1 MTPQPP
7 APPAGPPPPARSGPP
22 PPPGAGRP
30 GGGPGGTGVNIS
42 WKALVGALLAVI
54 VALGAV
60 VGVLALSG
68 DDDGNEEDAA
78 ELELE
83 PISSTGENPFM
94 PSVDTD
100 QANVTP
106 PAQTGGTFSGDTPGL
121 YGGTRNV
128 TQCDAQQM
136 VTFLQQNPDKG
147 AAWAGALGITV
158 ADIPAYVSELTP
170 VVLRSDT
177 FVTNHGFSNGRA
189 TVIPAVLQA
198 GTAVLV
204 DKYGTP
210 RVKCYCGNPL
220 TPPKTYSRPRY
231 AGPRWGS
238 FRPGGITIIQ
248 ETTVVIEIFVLV
260 DPVTG
265 ETIMRQRGP
274 GANDQPSTPPP
285 APAPP
290 PPAPEPEPVPE
301 GPSPE
306 EQAIA
311 KVQEAAT
318 ACYPFPAPIEDSNDP
333 PNISTSPGDSTY
345 FVLTASGTTVSG
357 NYQEFV
363 WHVDRATLAF
373 TPQNDFA
380 QVASD
385 HCPGL
390 R

>member
-1 MTPQPP
+1 LTPQPP
-7 APPAGPPPPARSGPP
+7 APPPGPPPSWSGPP
-22 PPPGAGRP
+22 A
-30 GGGPGGTGVNIS
+30 GGGGSGVNIS

-60 VGVLALSG
+60 VAVLALSG
-68 DDDGNEEDAA
+68 DDDGNEETSEFD
-78 ELELE
+78 LE
-83 PISSTGENPFM
+83 PISSTGQNPFM
-94 PSVDTD
+94 PAVGTD

-106 PAQTGGTFSGDTPGL
+106 PPQTGGTFSGDTPGL

-128 TQCDAQQM
+128 AQCDAQQM
-136 VTFLQQNPDKG
+136 VTYLQQNPDKG
-147 AAWAGALGITV
+147 AAWANALGITM
-158 ADIPAYVSELTP
+158 ADIPTYVSELTP

-177 FVTNHGFSNGRA
+177 YVTNHGFENGRA
-189 TVIPAVLQA
+189 TPIPAVLQA

-210 RVKCYCGNPL
+210 VTKCYCGNPL
-220 TPPKTYSRPRY
+220 RPPPRYAKPRY
-231 AGPRWGS
+231 AGPRWGAFEPS
-238 FRPGGITIIQ
+238 GITIVQ
-248 ETTVVIEIFVLV
+248 KTTVIIDIFVLV

-265 ETIMRQRGP
+265 ETIMRPRGP
-274 GANDQPSTPPP
+274 GANDQPSTPTP

-290 PPAPEPEPVPE
+290 PPAPEPAPEPVPE

>member
-1 MTPQPP
+1 MTTQPP
-7 APPAGPPPPARSGPP
+7 APPTGPPPTGPPTWSGPP
-22 PPPGAGRP
+22 P
-30 GGGPGGTGVNIS
+30 GGGGSGVNIS
-42 WKALVGALLAVI
+42 WKALVGALLVVI

-68 DDDGNEEDAA
+68 DDDGNEDTSEF
-78 ELELE
+78 ELE
-83 PISSTGENPFM
+83 PISSTGQNPFM
-94 PSVDTD
+94 PAVGID

-106 PAQTGGTFSGDTPGL
+106 PAQTGGTFEGNTPGL

-128 TQCDAQQM
+128 AQCDAQQM
-136 VTFLQQNPDKG
+136 VTYLQQNPDLG
-147 AAWAGALGITV
+147 SAWASVIGISVSQIPTYV
-158 ADIPAYVSELTP
+158 AELTP

-177 FVTNHGFSNGRA
+177 YVTNHGFENGRA
-189 TVIPAVLQA
+189 TPIPAVLQA

-210 RVKCYCGNPL
+210 VTKCYCGNPL
-220 TPPKTYSRPRY
+220 RPPPRYGKTRY
-231 AGPRWGS
+231 AGPRWGAFEPS
-238 FRPGGITIIQ
+238 GITIIQ
-248 ETTVVIEIFVLV
+248 KTTVIIDIFVLV

-265 ETIMRQRGP
+265 ETIMRPRGP

-290 PPAPEPEPVPE
+290 PPPPAPEPEPEPE

-306 EQAIA
+306 ERAIA